1 MNKLMKQHLLLLAC
15 LLITATRLPGQA
27 PAPTVY
33 TGAQILPFLRL
44 YDLQGLGDFIQKS
57 DSVSSKEVAIS
68 FDEDAWNHVPFKK
81 LLVADDYA
89 ALKTADDTFYALCPF
104 LPPTLEKL
112 SEARSYQEVL
122 QTLLP
127 PSRSGNEAFFS
138 IMDVPT
144 STQSLE
150 ESNDSYDLR
159 LRAAYLQQDRIVWI
173 ECLMTYKESQAARS
187 TATPFLESV
196 IQIHISPKYK

>member
-1 MNKLMKQHLLLLAC
+1 MLLA
-15 LLITATRLPGQA
+15 ITCLPGQT
-27 PAPTVY
+27 PGPKVY

-44 YDLQGLGDFIQKS
+44 YDLQGLGDFIQKES
-57 DSVSSKEVAIS
+57 SVNYKEVAVS
-68 FDEDAWNHVPFKK
+68 FDQDAWSQVPFKK
-81 LLVADDYA
+81 LHVADDYA
-89 ALKTADDTFYALCPF
+89 ALKTADDTSYPLFPF
-104 LPPTLEKL
+104 QPPTLEKL
-112 SEARSYQEVL
+112 AEARTYQEVL

-150 ESNDSYDLR
+150 ESKDGYDLR
-159 LRAAYLQQDRIVWI
+159 LRAAYLHQDRIVWI
-173 ECLMTYKESQAARS
+173 ECRMVYGQSRAARS
-187 TATPFLESV
+187 TSTPFSESV